1 MIDILLICPEITKG
15 MKSIGSKCLL
25 QLKKN
30 MTLVEYQI
38 IQLQKIK
45 SSRITINIGFDS
57 EKIISILQKYKKI
70 NYTINSNYNNTN
82 HGTNLISYI
91 KKYSPKNLLVFS
103 SGVLIKNDIIDKKF
117 LTDKNKIFVL
127 NKTKQNF
134 NLGCCNTEN
143 IEYIFYDMPEP
154 WSEIVFL
161 NTEAIEL
168 LLSYNEDYFNQMYLF
183 EIINFLLKHNI
194 EFDKIYLNKTDLMK
208 IENIKDLQTAKLF
221 I

>member
-30 MTLVEYQI
+30 MTVIDYQV

-45 SSRITINIGFDS
+45 ESKITINIGFDS
-57 EKIISILQKYKKI
+57 EKIIGVLDKYKKI
-70 NYTINSNYNNTN
+70 NYTINNNYHNTN
-82 HGTNLISYI
+82 QGINLISYI
-91 KKYSPKNLLVFS
+91 KKYNPKNLLVFS
-103 SGVLIKNDIIDKKF
+103 SGILIKNNIIDKKT
-117 LTDKNKIFVL
+117 LNGKNKIFIL

-161 NTEAIEL
+161 NMETIQF
-168 LLSYNEDYFNQMYLF
+168 LSSYEEDYFDQMYLF

-208 IENIKDLQTAKLF
+208 IENTKDLQTAKLF